1 MEESIQRQIREIANN
16 AITEIS
22 RISQLVTFT
31 QTETIGTQRSS
42 STSSPLQ
49 SGSESVTAGNQQSYS
64 TSSPLP
70 SGSASARPTGSAS
83 GASAGSLVSELH
95 RRFPTMQG
103 TTQRSSTLSA
113 RGSRGRANSTQRV
126 GRPSKEFAIKD
137 IVIVGLQCEKT
148 PTTRQEKV
156 SLQRRNRVISGFNID
171 KGWNEKTLYN
181 RVKAQFPEEC
191 KGIEFE
197 FVKNVSGVLVKPTLA
212 SGVRIDGNILLRSIV
227 SSGAVYVRLLVEDNS
242 DEEDDNQRSMDEFMS
257 EANHDNPVQSIAT
270 FVQEQGHDQERNN
283 EVQHA
288 VESADD
294 QERNNE
300 IQHAFQSVDVQEQE
314 NGEQHVVQPVVN
326 QEKPMDEAD
335 YMKMINDVT
344 DNIIDE
350 CKGFQN
356 PLHILKKAQ
365 ENILVGRQLDIVDPS
380 TELEGKTNFIVVD
393 RDKLFEDA
401 VAEIASIDN
410 LRLPLEVNFMG
421 EGAQDFGGPRKE
433 FFRLVLKEIKE
444 KLFDSGLM
452 EDFAEYYYT
461 SGIIMGLSVL
471 QNGKIPTFLSE
482 EQLQELIDDSSEHSP
497 CILNLRNG
505 LRKVGVLQLMAKM
518 PLFLYLFR
526 PSDSNTLNVRN
537 LVRLLEPKFAEEG
550 SNTKKYQKE
559 VYAAFYRYMREVAA
573 GRRVNE
579 CTTVTLN
586 HILQFVCGADEEP
599 ALGFSIC
606 PQIRFVS
613 SSGFFLPSSNTCTN
627 TLNLPSPSSTVDLP
641 SDDILFNVYDLA
653 FCNTF
658 FGII

>member
-212 SGVRIDGNILLRSIV
+212 SGVRIDGNILLRSIA
-227 SSGAVYVRLLVEDNS
+227 SSGVVYVRLLVEDNS

-314 NGEQHVVQPVVN
+314 NGEQHVVQPGAK
-326 QEKPMDEAD
+326 Q
-335 YMKMINDVT
+335 
-344 DNIIDE
+344 
-350 CKGFQN
+350 
-356 PLHILKKAQ
+356 PLCWGGA
-365 ENILVGRQLDIVDPS
+365 NFCRCVSIV
-380 TELEGKTNFIVVD
+380 
-393 RDKLFEDA
+393 
-401 VAEIASIDN
+401 
-410 LRLPLEVNFMG
+410 
-421 EGAQDFGGPRKE
+421 
-433 FFRLVLKEIKE
+433 
-444 KLFDSGLM
+444 
-452 EDFAEYYYT
+452 
-461 SGIIMGLSVL
+461 
-471 QNGKIPTFLSE
+471 
-482 EQLQELIDDSSEHSP
+482 
-497 CILNLRNG
+497 
-505 LRKVGVLQLMAKM
+505 
-518 PLFLYLFR
+518 
-526 PSDSNTLNVRN
+526 
-537 LVRLLEPKFAEEG
+537 
-550 SNTKKYQKE
+550 
-559 VYAAFYRYMREVAA
+559 
-573 GRRVNE
+573 
-579 CTTVTLN
+579 
-586 HILQFVCGADEEP
+586 
-599 ALGFSIC
+599 
-606 PQIRFVS
+606 
-613 SSGFFLPSSNTCTN
+613 
-627 TLNLPSPSSTVDLP
+627 
-641 SDDILFNVYDLA
+641 
-653 FCNTF
+653 
-658 FGII
+658 